1 MPQIVKTLT
10 VNIDDATFQVEK
22 MSTECQQLIMYFDEW
37 RQEEA
42 DLVGKLLLVR
52 AALQNQQNALL
63 AQIRKEQEEA
73 AAAANEKPAE

>member
-22 MSTECQQLIMYFDEW
+22 MSPECQQLIMYFDEW

-63 AQIRKEQEEA
+63 AQIRKEQDEA
-73 AAAANEKPAE
+73 AAAVGTPAE